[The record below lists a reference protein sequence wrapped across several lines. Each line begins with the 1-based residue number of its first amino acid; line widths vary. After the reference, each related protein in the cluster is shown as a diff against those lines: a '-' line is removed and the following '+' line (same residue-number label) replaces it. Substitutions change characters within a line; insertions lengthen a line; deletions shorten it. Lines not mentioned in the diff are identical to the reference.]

1 MEEVFMEEV
10 STEEVSTEEVST
22 EEVCLDEAFMDEASM
37 EAVSLEEA
45 FMDEASMDEA
55 SMDRACMDQDSTVQG
70 TTVAVQDRIGG
81 MFCQIFNQKSQLK
94 QLALNANQKSSLK
107 LKEQLLKNL
116 LVAGCSQ
123 CLLASAVASLINGN
137 P

>member
-1 MEEVFMEEV
+1 MEEVFLEEVFMEEV
-10 STEEVSTEEVST
+10 S
-22 EEVCLDEAFMDEASM
+22 LDEAFMDEASM
-37 EAVSLEEA
+37 EVSLDEA

-70 TTVAVQDRIGG
+70 TTVAVQDRIVG
-81 MFCQIFNQKSQLK
+81 MFCLIFNQKSQLK
-94 QLALNANQKSSLK
+94 QLALNANQKSLLK

-123 CLLASAVASLINGN
+123 CLLASVVASLINGN

>member
-1 MEEVFMEEV
+1 MEEV
-10 STEEVSTEEVST
+10 SMEEVSMEEVSM
-22 EEVCLDEAFMDEASM
+22 EEVSLDEAFMD
-37 EAVSLEEA
+37 EA

-55 SMDRACMDQDSTVQG
+55 FMDRACMDQASTVQG

-81 MFCQIFNQKSQLK
+81 MFCLIFNQKSQLK
-94 QLALNANQKSSLK
+94 QLALNANQKSLLK

-116 LVAGCSQ
+116 LVAGCYQ